1 VLSYEVRG
9 RDESGSE
16 ATNERYQLPRLGV
29 DLSMKCGPHV
39 ATQLEQVC
47 FRRHRVEA
55 SLDPREP
62 IASFKVGR
70 FESYNSG
77 IHPAIIPATAAAVNG
92 KAAQFCFLPLKAFQQ
107 TEIGVSH
114 S

>member
-1 VLSYEVRG
+1 MLSYEVRR

-39 ATQLEQVC
+39 ATQLEQIC
-47 FRRHRVEA
+47 FRRHWAEA
-55 SLDPREP
+55 SLDPPES

-70 FESYNSG
+70 FEGCNSG
-77 IHPAIIPATAAAVNG
+77 FHPAIKV
-92 KAAQFCFLPLKAFQQ
+92 AQFFLSAKAFQQ
-107 TEIGVSH
+107 LKSGLAILRGPID
-114 S
+114 